1 MAYFE
6 SWYRQHE
13 RFLNQIFTKIFTSNS
28 SNLHNIYL
36 LEFMRN
42 LSIVLLWVILA
53 RSKLFSRTRPDEYL
67 IKYIYQC
74 LLSFSEVTVF

>member
-13 RFLNQIFTKIFTSNS
+13 IFLNQNFTKIFTSDS
-28 SNLHNIYL
+28 SNLYNIYL

-42 LSIVLLWVILA
+42 LSVVLLWVILA
-53 RSKLFSRTRPDEYL
+53 RSNVFFHMRPDEYL
-67 IKYIYQC
+67 IKYV
-74 LLSFSEVTVF
+74 L